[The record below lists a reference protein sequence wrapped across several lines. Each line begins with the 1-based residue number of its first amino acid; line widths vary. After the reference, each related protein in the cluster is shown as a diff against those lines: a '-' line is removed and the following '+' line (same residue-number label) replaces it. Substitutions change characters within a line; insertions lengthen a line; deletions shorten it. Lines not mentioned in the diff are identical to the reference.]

1 MVDAPF
7 VCLCVQVCVLPI
19 NLLAILIYNKI
30 MLPVNFAKKIKFQ
43 VVWHKMDNTLT
54 AHTNTTDCVPGMPTP
69 QGYVC
74 IPVCTVC
81 FWWNICKQQFTV
93 LVEKPQKKN
102 ERNTSCLRSDGQ
114 HAPCTCQHCRLC
126 SLHTHDV
133 GVHAHTCSHGLFSL
147 EHLYQ
152 QH

>member
-93 LVEKPQKKN
+93 LVEKPQKKQ
-102 ERNTSCLRSDGQ
+102 EKYKL
-114 HAPCTCQHCRLC
+114 
-126 SLHTHDV
+126 
-133 GVHAHTCSHGLFSL
+133 L
-147 EHLYQ
+147 EK
-152 QH
+152 